1 MAATAQIVQEL
12 MERLG
17 STNRAL
23 RAKVETL
30 TGDTARHMLLQ
41 NESRFKALWKT
52 QSISVT
58 TSSREYM
65 LNPDFRTVAECYE
78 VDDQGEPVAE
88 VYIVSKK
95 QIRRR
100 KLDGLTTGDH
110 FAWVEKKV
118 VNNRPGFYLTLADD
132 ASEDM
137 TLELDY
143 YRIPTTDDVTII
155 ADVDTL
161 KRGVLSQLPTE
172 NPAFQI
178 DMAVYEGRVAKL
190 KEPVARVQTRNRMFP
205 SKRILNSNAKMQ
217 RWGSGR

>member
-17 STNRAL
+17 STNPAL

-41 NESRFKALWKT
+41 NESRFKALWRT

-58 TSSREYM
+58 TDNREYR
-65 LNPDFRTVAECYE
+65 LNANFRTVAECYE
-78 VDDQGEPVAE
+78 VDDNGEPVAE
-88 VYIVSKK
+88 VFIISKK
-95 QIRRR
+95 GIRRR
-100 KLDGLTTGDH
+100 KLDGLTTDDH
-110 FAWVEKKV
+110 YAWVEKKV
-118 VNNRPGFYLTLADD
+118 VDNVPGFYLTLADD
-132 ASEDM
+132 PSEAM
-137 TLELDY
+137 TLEIDY

-161 KRGVLSQLPTE
+161 KRGVLSQLPDE
-172 NPAFQI
+172 NPTFQI
-178 DMAVYEGRVAKL
+178 DMAVYESRVAKIR
-190 KEPVARVQTRNRMFP
+190 EPVARVQTRNRLFP
-205 SKRILNSNAKMQ
+205 SRRILNSNARMQ

>member
-1 MAATAQIVQEL
+1 

-17 STNRAL
+17 STNPAL
-23 RAKVETL
+23 RAKLETL
-30 TGDTARHMLLQ
+30 TGNTARHMLLQ

-78 VDDQGEPVAE
+78 VDAQGEPVAF
-88 VYIVSKK
+88 VYILSKK
-95 QIRRR
+95 AIRRR
-100 KLDGLTTGDH
+100 KLDGITADDH
-110 FAWVEKKV
+110 YGWVEKKV
-118 VNNRPGFYLTLADD
+118 VNNIPGFYLTLADD
-132 ASEDM
+132 PSEAM

-161 KRGVLSQLPTE
+161 ERGILAQLPDE
-172 NPAFQI
+172 NPSFQI
-178 DMAVYEGRVAKL
+178 DMTVYESRVAKL
-190 KEPVARVQTRNRMFP
+190 KEPVARVQTRNRMLP
-205 SKRILNSNAKMQ
+205 PKRITQHNTLMGK
-217 RWGSGR
+217 SGAGR